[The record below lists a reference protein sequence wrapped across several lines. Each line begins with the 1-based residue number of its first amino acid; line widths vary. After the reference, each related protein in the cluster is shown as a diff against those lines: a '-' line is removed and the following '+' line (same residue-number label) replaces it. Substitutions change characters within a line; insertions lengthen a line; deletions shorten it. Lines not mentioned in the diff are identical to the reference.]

1 MNQKQTPIEIGGKVY
16 ERVYVAELEPGMV
29 NAFGDVVKSVER
41 MTGDDSGLARVVWVE
56 DSAPGATS
64 EPAAYLSAS
73 GTMLIEQSTIPE
85 DDTHSNEDILKRVRA
100 ASDLILSALEINITK
115 LEQGKGIQQAQK
127 TRAKL
132 EQAVRELGYA
142 KGMLVENLWA
152 ED

>member
-1 MNQKQTPIEIGGKVY
+1 MNQKQTPIEIDGKVY
-16 ERVYVAELEPGMV
+16 ERVYAAELEPGMV
-29 NAFGDVVKSVER
+29 NSFGDVVKSVDLR
-41 MTGDDSGLARVVWVE
+41 PHVRVRVVWVE
-56 DSAPGATS
+56 DSATDATS
-64 EPAAYLSAS
+64 GVTYHNADS
-73 GTMLIEQSTIPE
+73 TMLIEQSTIPD
-85 DDTHSNEDILKRVRA
+85 DDTHSDEDILKRVRA